1 MPQVWDGI
9 SETRL
14 IKTGNSDT
22 EERATAHLK
31 IFFKIIKM
39 KMKKTIATVFASM
52 LMLALCFTA
61 SNSFAQ
67 TKTEQAMMKDCCMMK
82 DGKMMVMKDGKT
94 MPMEK
99 DMTMKNGTKC
109 MTTGECTMKDGKK
122 MMMKE
127 GDCIEMSGKMGKCSK
142 MNKSMKSSTTKK
154 SKNMATVYTCP
165 MHPEVTS
172 DKAGKCTKCGM
183 DLVKKN

>member
-1 MPQVWDGI
+1 MRI
-9 SETRL
+9 
-14 IKTGNSDT
+14 
-22 EERATAHLK
+22 
-31 IFFKIIKM
+31 
-39 KMKKTIATVFASM
+39 KKTIATVFASM
-52 LMLALCFTA
+52 LMLAICITA

-67 TKTEQAMMKDCCMMK
+67 TKTKQAMMKDCCMMK
-82 DGKMMVMKDGKT
+82 GGKMMVMKNGET

-127 GDCIEMSGKMGKCSK
+127 GDCMEMSGKMGKCSM
-142 MNKSMKSSTTKK
+142 MNKSMKSSTMKK
-154 SKNMATVYTCP
+154 SKSMATVYTCP

-172 DKAGKCTKCGM
+172 DKAGKCPKCGM
-183 DLVKKN
+183 ELVKKK